1 MLTLLRRALSYRVSV
16 ADLTEIA
23 MWLAAGHLAIGL
35 AWSLFHPDGV
45 QHIQARLE
53 EQLHL
58 PAGTNYQLLAFGV
71 ASALWPVMLVLP
83 GGGCAH

>member
-1 MLTLLRRALSYRVSV
+1 VLTLLRRALSYRVSV

-23 MWLAAGHLAIGL
+23 MWLAAGYLTVGL
-35 AWSLFHPDGV
+35 TWSLFHPDGV

-53 EQLHL
+53 PLHL
-58 PAGTNYQLLAFGV
+58 PAGTDYQLLASGE

-83 GGGCAH
+83 AGGCAH